1 MHTDVVACIDGS
13 AYSPGV
19 TEYASWA
26 ALRLG
31 APLTFLNVLDHA
43 HAQRPTDLSGS
54 IGLGAQEQLLSE
66 LAELDARKGKLA
78 MEQGR
83 LMLNAARDRADGL
96 GVADVRLRQVH
107 GALVDRLSELE
118 GEIRLLVL
126 GKRGETAHEATDHLG
141 SNLERVIR
149 AMHRPILVVPLEF
162 AAPTSV
168 LIAYDGSETTRKG
181 VEMIAASPL
190 FKGLPLHVVQ
200 VGEPDAQH
208 RASQEQAVAALQE
221 TGHDVTTVIV
231 PGQPEAALTGYQREH
246 GTDVLV
252 MGAYGHSRI
261 RHLLVG
267 STTTAMIRSAAVPLL
282 LLR

>member
-1 MHTDVVACIDGS
+1 MNTEVVGCIDGS

-19 TEYASWA
+19 TDHASWA

-83 LMLNAARDRADGL
+83 LLLDAARDRADDL
-96 GVADVRLRQVH
+96 GITDVRIRQVH
-107 GALVDRLSELE
+107 GALVDRLTEME
-118 GEIRLLVL
+118 GDIRLLVL
-126 GKRGETAHEATDHLG
+126 GKRGETAHQAADHLG

-149 AMHRPILVVPLEF
+149 AMHRPIFVVPLEF

-168 LIAYDGSETTRKG
+168 LIAYDGSDTTRKG

-190 FKGLPLHVVQ
+190 FDGLPLHVVQ

-208 RASQEQAVAALQE
+208 RASQDSAVATLAAS
-221 TGHDVTTVIV
+221 GHHVTTAVV
-231 PGQPEAALTGYQREH
+231 PGQPEAALMAYQREH

-267 STTTAMIRSAAVPLL
+267 STTTAMIRAAAVPLL